1 MWKARMPNMNE
12 DAVERAEIDPVE
24 APYDH
29 VSDDDDEEPEVRKS
43 RSGHLCWLRMRGL
56 ARSEPRHRQVPLSM
70 PLRSVVLSVRLASRK
85 VSICRHQSLRGR
97 LGQRRPPA
105 RRRPRLASRLRVEP
119 CRVSPFFS
127 RDLDRNCF

>member
-1 MWKARMPNMNE
+1 MNE

-70 PLRSVVLSVRLASRK
+70 PLSQWCYRCGWPVGRCRSAAISRSGA
-85 VSICRHQSLRGR
+85 VWDREGR
-97 LGQRRPPA
+97 PQEEGQDWLPGF
-105 RRRPRLASRLRVEP
+105 V
-119 CRVSPFFS
+119 
-127 RDLDRNCF
+127 